1 MALALDGGAI
11 NGDAVDDFASGLGVI
26 FAEAEEID
34 LHADFGEGFGGA
46 SWSRVSGVIGVE
58 ENGDAFSGEGVWG
71 MGVGLGEPGGEIARE
86 GIPRWGSELGAEMS
100 EEIGNVL
107 EGIGFWGGRVVR
119 ELDIIGMD
127 IDESHPV
134 VGGDPG

>member
-1 MALALDGGAI
+1 MALDGGAI

-71 MGVGLGEPGGEIARE
+71 MGIGLGEPGGEIARS

-100 EEIGNVL
+100 EKIGNVL
-107 EGIGFWGGRVVR
+107 EGISFWGGRVVR
-119 ELDIIGMD
+119 ELDIIWMN
-127 IDESHPV
+127 IDEGHPV
-134 VGGDPG
+134 MGGDPG